1 MKVGDLVTHR
11 MEGRRDEVG
20 IVTKIV
26 RATGV
31 PDGMAEVLWNVE
43 QSHRND
49 RLYRVRH
56 LEVVN
61 ECSLAGS
68 R

>member
-11 MEGRRDEVG
+11 MEGRHDEIG
-20 IVTKIV
+20 IVTNLV

-31 PDGMAEVLWNVE
+31 PDGMAKVLWNIE
-43 QSHRND
+43 LSHRND
-49 RLYRVRH
+49 HLYRVRH
-56 LEVVN
+56 LEVVS
-61 ECSLAGS
+61 ES

>member
-1 MKVGDLVTHR
+1 MKVGDLVTHQ
-11 MEGRRDEVG
+11 MEGRYDEIG
-20 IVTKIV
+20 IVTNLV

-31 PDGMAEVLWNVE
+31 PGGMAKVLWNIE

-49 RLYRVRH
+49 RLYRARH
-56 LEVVN
+56 LEVVS
-61 ECSLAGS
+61 ES